1 MSPEPS
7 LIDGTIVRISH
18 GWYDVQTA
26 ESIVRCRLRGS
37 LKKELIRPE
46 SLSRRPRVQTVKPL
60 ATTDPAAVGDRVRID
75 PRTQRIEAILPRRS
89 EIARTAPDGTG
100 RRDTLLANLDQA
112 VLVFALAEPQP
123 DLWQLDRFLVAAEEA
138 ELDTVIC
145 FNKTD
150 LAPPDQRPE
159 GLKVYAR
166 LGYPVL
172 YTSATQKEG
181 LAELRAALAGK
192 ISILCG
198 PSGVGKSSLL
208 NALQP
213 GLNRRVEEVSDVT
226 HKGRHATTQV
236 ELIPLDGGGWVADTP
251 GLRQM
256 DFWNIPPEDLHWY
269 FREFEPYRNH
279 CQFADCTHLHEPGCA
294 VREAVDR
301 GEIDL
306 RRYLSFCQL
315 REG

>member
-1 MSPEPS
+1 MNQETPLTE
-7 LIDGTIVRISH
+7 GTILRISH

-26 ESIVRCRLRGS
+26 EGLVRCRLRGA

-46 SLSRRPRVQTVKPL
+46 SPSRRPRVQAVKQL
-60 ATTDPAAVGDRVRID
+60 STTDPAAVGDRVRID
-75 PRTQRIEAILPRRS
+75 PRAARIEEILPRRS
-89 EIARTAPDGTG
+89 ELARTAPDGTG
-100 RRDTLLANLDQA
+100 RQHTLLANLDQA
-112 VLVFALAEPQP
+112 VIVFALAEPQP

-138 ELDTVIC
+138 ELETVIC

-150 LAPPDQRPE
+150 LLPPDQWPA
-159 GLKVYAR
+159 GLEVFAC

-172 YTSATQKEG
+172 YTSATQGRG
-181 LAELRAALAGK
+181 LPELRSALDGK

-213 GLNRRVEEVSDVT
+213 GLNLRVEEVGDVT
-226 HKGRHATTQV
+226 HKGRHTTTQV

-256 DFWNIPPEDLHWY
+256 EFWNLPPEDLQWY
-269 FREFEPYRNH
+269 FREFEPYRNN
-279 CQFADCTHLHEPGCA
+279 CQFANCTHLHEPGCA
-294 VREAVDR
+294 IRDAVDR
-301 GEIDL
+301 GEIDR